1 MKLSFAL
8 EIMYTYDIF
17 VDKMKE
23 IGNYLNIP
31 PNLLLK

>member
-17 VDKMKE
+17 VDKLNEKE
-23 IGNYLNIP
+23 NHLSIAF
-31 PNLLLK
+31 NLLLK

>member
-8 EIMYTYDIF
+8 KIMYTYDIF

-23 IGNYLNIP
+23 IGNHLSIAL
-31 PNLLLK
+31 NLLLK

>member
-1 MKLSFAL
+1 MRLSFAL

-23 IGNYLNIP
+23 IGNHLSIA